1 MKAEKSILP
10 PQWWQFV
17 SAMGRPYLKAKG
29 ITLRDLIDQLDEFKE
44 RGFDALEVFAPCKGG
59 KNYFGL
65 DTLDYYVIDPEIGTI
80 VDFQA
85 LVEEAHHRGIAIIL
99 FINLGYSHESFP
111 PFLKACDDIRNG
123 IDSPE
128 TRFFLWSDTGK
139 VTMDRGLAP
148 HFMNDSHGEW
158 RWNEHA
164 QKFFW
169 VKWFGEDGQS
179 ELPQFNFG
187 DAGWQVETQHIVDFW
202 MQTGIDGMV
211 IDAVNWYIGCNWEIC
226 RKTMTDVIHAYPNQ
240 FSQPE
245 GAGGFGDDP
254 VLWISEGGFNCV
266 MDYAIKLWWE
276 NQDTIGDAIRSGDPR
291 PIEAALRSYR
301 DRVVSV
307 GGVCYIDP
315 PNLDDMPL
323 ETQVLGAAVVA
334 TIGELVIFIGDK
346 INQGSKEY
354 WHEITKLLN
363 ARRKFPAL
371 CAGGERIQI
380 STQDDS
386 KFYAF
391 LRIFDGASTML
402 VLLNFQPDPAKIQID
417 FSSLA
422 VNAGCNI
429 WTGEI
434 FELRGKHVG
443 FELPAYGYSILEIVD
458 DPTSR

>member
-1 MKAEKSILP
+1 MKSKKSTLP
-10 PQWWQFV
+10 PKWWQTI
-17 SAMGRPYLKAKG
+17 SAMGRPYLKMKG
-29 ITLRDLIDQLDEFKE
+29 VTLKDLINTLDDYKAL
-44 RGFDALEVFAPCKGG
+44 GFDALEVFAPCKGG
-59 KNYFGL
+59 MNYHGL
-65 DTLDYYVIDPEIGTI
+65 DTLDYYAIDPEIGTME
-80 VDFQA
+80 DFVK
-85 LVEEAHHRGIAIIL
+85 LIEEAHQKSMAVIL
-99 FINLGYSHESFP
+99 FMNLGYGHESFP
-111 PFLKACDDIRNG
+111 PFLQACDDIRNG

-139 VTMDRGLAP
+139 DTMDRSLAP

-158 RWNEHA
+158 RWNEGA

-169 VKWFGEDGQS
+169 VKWFGEDGES

-187 DAGWQVETQHIVDFW
+187 DVGWQAETQRIVDFW
-202 MQTGIDGMV
+202 MQIGIDGMV

-226 RKTMTDVIHAYPNQ
+226 RKTMTDVVHAYPNQ

-276 NQDTIGDAIRSGDPR
+276 NLDTIGDAIRGGDPR
-291 PIEAALRSYR
+291 PIEAALQAYR
-301 DRVVSV
+301 DRVVSA

-334 TIGELVIFIGDK
+334 TIGELVIFIGDQ
-346 INQGSKEY
+346 INQGNNEY
-354 WHEITKLLN
+354 WREITKLLN

-371 CAGGERIQI
+371 CAGGGRIQI
-380 STQDDS
+380 PTQDDS

-391 LRIFDGASTML
+391 LRIFEGASTML
-402 VLLNFQPDPAKIQID
+402 VILNFQPDPAKIQID
-417 FSSLA
+417 FSNLA
-422 VNAGCNI
+422 VDAGRDI

-434 FELRGKHVG
+434 IDPRGRQVA
-443 FELPAYGYSILEIVD
+443 FELPAYGYSILEILD
-458 DPTSR
+458 GSI